1 MDTNY
6 IDMQIKNIKQ
16 GMKATE
22 YQLNYLQIQYNFL
35 QSQLKYLESI
45 RPNEKSNED
54 IPLNMRFTL
63 EEIQQ
68 NYNGEDGKPAYVV
81 VDNTVY
87 DVSNLDSWGGGTHYG
102 LYAGEDLT
110 EYFNSC
116 HNGKVEMLKRVA
128 PIVGYIL

>member
-6 IDMQIKNIKQ
+6 IDMQIKNIKR

-68 NYNGEDGKPAYVV
+68 NYMKTAI
-81 VDNTVY
+81 
-87 DVSNLDSWGGGTHYG
+87 
-102 LYAGEDLT
+102 
-110 EYFNSC
+110 
-116 HNGKVEMLKRVA
+116 
-128 PIVGYIL
+128 IVL